1 MSMGVGDGLAD
12 NHSLGPLQN
21 AMQYDRVMDL
31 LRDIKTSGLD
41 IPTGERNSG
50 DPKGKGYFI
59 RPTIVNN
66 PPQSSRIVREEPFGK
81 TYATNDKV
89 YTVRQRGLIND
100 CRPSYSV
107 T

>member
-1 MSMGVGDGLAD
+1 MGVGDGLAD
-12 NHSLGPLQN
+12 NLSLGPLQN

-31 LRDIKTSGLD
+31 LRDIKTSRLD
-41 IPTGERNSG
+41 IPTGEQASR

-81 TYATNDKV
+81 TYATSYKV
-89 YTVRQRGLIND
+89 YTMCQRGLIND
-100 CRPSYSV
+100 YRPSYSV